1 MVSTTTFV
9 SVDMSTAPVAPP
21 APTTAAFKLSGVSLN
36 GVSPASLADL
46 LHLGKARVG
55 AGGEDLS
62 APAQQAFAGHT
73 QFENDVTYFKALLAT
88 RLRMRLAHQANLQ
101 SLRDLRKKNDT
112 LIRKRQQGA
121 KARRAAK
128 TTKSSL
134 PDKSLRPPV
143 READTN
149 RESSVAT
156 TINLSSAI
164 TIDAGAH
171 VLDSW
176 HTCSSPVSTEGVD
189 DHLHIKGS
197 GNGLS
202 FGRAG
207 AATRNA

>member
-9 SVDMSTAPVAPP
+9 SVDMSTAPDTPP

-46 LHLGKARVG
+46 LDLGKARDG
-55 AGGEDLS
+55 TDGEDLS
-62 APAQQAFAGHT
+62 APAQQAFAGRT
-73 QFENDVTYFKALLAT
+73 QFENDVAYFKALLAT

-101 SLRDLRKKNDT
+101 SLRDLRKKNGT
-112 LIRKRQQGA
+112 LIRKRQQGE

-128 TTKSSL
+128 TTKRS
-134 PDKSLRPPV
+134 PTGTSLRPPV
-143 READTN
+143 RKADTN
-149 RESSVAT
+149 CESSVAT
-156 TINLSSAI
+156 TTILSSAV

-171 VLDSW
+171 VPDFW
-176 HTCSSPVSTEGVD
+176 QTCSSPVSTEGVD
-189 DHLHIKGS
+189 DHQHIKAS

-207 AATRNA
+207 AAARNA